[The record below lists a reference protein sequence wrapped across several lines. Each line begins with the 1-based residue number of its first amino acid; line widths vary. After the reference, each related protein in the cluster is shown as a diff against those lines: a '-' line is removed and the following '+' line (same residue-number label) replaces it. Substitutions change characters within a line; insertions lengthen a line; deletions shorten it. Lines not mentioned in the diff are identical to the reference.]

1 MHDNLISF
9 NSVEEKIMLGRNVK
23 AADVVVDG

>member
-9 NSVEEKIMLGRNVK
+9 NTVEENIMLGKNVK